1 MTEHYATT
9 WLHLLYNLFKG
20 GRLSITLLLHLYY
33 NLRGEDWALCYCYTY
48 TTRKGGGGEDC
59 ALHYCYTYTTI
70 CLSGE
75 DWALHYCY
83 TDTTLCLKY
92 DQHMEMF
99 VSADHYLH
107 SQCKG
112 ATSQ

>member
-1 MTEHYATT
+1 M
-9 WLHLLYNLFKG
+9 
-20 GRLSITLLLHLYY
+20 LLLHLYY
-33 NLRGEDWALCYCYTY
+33 KEGR
-48 TTRKGGGGEDC
+48 GEDC

-99 VSADHYLH
+99 VSADHHLH
-107 SQCKG
+107 SHQKG
-112 ATSQ
+112 ATRQ